1 MIQRRDYIERILER
15 LRHYPVVAM
24 PGPRQ
29 AGKTTLAGMLAE
41 AIPDLEVHRFD
52 LESPTDQARLANPEL
67 ALGTLR
73 GLVVLDEI
81 QRMPELFPVLRVLA
95 DRSDTPAR
103 FLILGSA
110 SPALVRSAGETLAG
124 RVSFVDVTG
133 FSLLEVGLGD
143 LPKRWWRGGFPR
155 AFLADSDA
163 VARQWHEDFFRTFLE
178 RDIPQLGIHVPAMTL
193 RRFWTMV
200 AHYHGQ
206 VLRVSELA
214 RSLGSSEPTA
224 RRYLD
229 ILCGTYVV
237 RELPPWFEN
246 LKKRQVKAPKV
257 YIRDSGILHGLL
269 GIPDREALQSHPKL
283 GASWEGFALQ
293 HVIGLTGD
301 REAYFWAT
309 HGGAELDLLVFHRGQ
324 RLGFEFKYSEK
335 PATTKSMHVAMADL
349 GLNRLHIVHPGKH
362 SFPLAEG
369 IEATAL
375 PDLLEEMSETSN
387 SAASHP
393 IRSPIE
399 PNSGENRRL

>member
-1 MIQRRDYIERILER
+1 MLHRDGYIERIRER
-15 LRHYPVVAM
+15 LRDYPVVAL

-29 AGKTTLAGMLAE
+29 AGKTTLAGMVAE
-41 AIPDLEVHRFD
+41 ALPELKVHRFD
-52 LESPTDQARLANPEL
+52 LESPSDVARLANPEL
-67 ALGTLR
+67 VLGGLR

-95 DRSDTPAR
+95 DRPDTPAR

-110 SPALVRSAGETLAG
+110 SPALVKGAGETLAG

-133 FSLLEVGLGD
+133 FSLLEVGLD
-143 LPKRWWRGGFPR
+143 ELPKRWWRGGFPR
-155 AFLADSDA
+155 AFLAGSDA

-178 RDIPQLGIHVPAMTL
+178 RDIPQLGIQVPAMTL

-206 VLRVSELA
+206 VLKVSELA

-229 ILCGTYVV
+229 ILSGTYVV
-237 RELPPWFEN
+237 RELAPWFEN

-257 YIRDSGILHGLL
+257 YVRDSGILHGLL
-269 GIPDREALQSHPKL
+269 GIPDRAALQSHPKL
-283 GASWEGFALQ
+283 GASWEGFALEQ
-293 HVIGLTGD
+293 ILTITGD

-309 HGGAELDLLVFHRGQ
+309 HGGAELDLLVFHQGE
-324 RLGFEFKYSEK
+324 RLGFEFKYSET

-349 GLNRLHIVHPGKH
+349 GLDRLRVVHPGQH

-369 IEATAL
+369 IDAITL
-375 PDLLEEMSETSN
+375 PDLLEEMSGS
-387 SAASHP
+387 
-393 IRSPIE
+393 
-399 PNSGENRRL
+399 

>member
-1 MIQRRDYIERILER
+1 MIWREGYIGQIRER
-15 LRHYPVVAM
+15 LRDYPVVAL

-29 AGKTTLAGMLAE
+29 AGKTTLSEMVAE
-41 AIPDLEVHRFD
+41 AMPEVHRFD
-52 LESPTDQARLANPEL
+52 LESPSDLARLANPEL
-67 ALGTLR
+67 VLGELR

-95 DRSDTPAR
+95 DRPGTPAR

-110 SPALVRSAGETLAG
+110 SPALIHGAGETLAG

-133 FSLLEVGLGD
+133 FSLLEVGLD
-143 LPKRWWRGGFPR
+143 ELPKRWWRGGFPR
-155 AFLADSDA
+155 AYLAGSDA

-178 RDIPQLGIHVPAMTL
+178 RDIPQLGIRVPAMTL

-206 VLRVSELA
+206 VLKVSELA

-229 ILCGTYVV
+229 ILSGTYVV

-257 YIRDSGILHGLL
+257 YVRDSGILHGLL
-269 GIPDREALQSHPKL
+269 GIPDRAALQSHPKL
-283 GASWEGFALQ
+283 GASWEGFALEQ
-293 HVIGLTGD
+293 ILAITGD

-309 HGGAELDLLVFHRGQ
+309 HGGAELDLLVLHQGR
-324 RLGFEFKYSEK
+324 RLGFEFKYSEQ
-335 PATTKSMHVAMADL
+335 PSTTKSMHMAMADL
-349 GLNRLHIVHPGKH
+349 GLDRLWVVHPGKH
-362 SFPLAEG
+362 SFRLAEG
-369 IEATAL
+369 IDAVTL
-375 PDLLEEMSETSN
+375 PDLVEEMS
-387 SAASHP
+387 AC
-393 IRSPIE
+393 
-399 PNSGENRRL
+399 